1 MFTGLVASVG
11 TVKSRETR
19 GALVRIVVDLG
30 SVGASARPGD
40 SVAVNGVCL
49 TVVAESDG
57 GHAFECV
64 GQTVAL
70 TTLGELVAGSR
81 VNLEAAL
88 RLGDPLGGHIV
99 QGHVDSVG
107 VVASVTRG
115 SGSHRIRIERA
126 RGERWALVLQGSIT
140 VDGISLT
147 IADCGDGWFEV
158 AIIPETL
165 TRTTAGNLIPGA
177 RVNIEQDAIARL
189 VDAAVARHLAVT
201 RDASSRHTTA

>member
-115 SGSHRIRIERA
+115 SGSHRIRIECG
-126 RGERWALVLQGSIT
+126 RGERWALVPQGSIT

-165 TRTTAGNLIPGA
+165 ARTTAGSLAPGA
-177 RVNIEQDAIARL
+177 RVNLEQDAIARL
-189 VDAAVARHLAVT
+189 VDAAVARHLAIT
-201 RDASSRHTTA
+201 RDASSKRTTG